1 MPDRRE
7 PSIAGGGN
15 GGGGSLIAALDIG
28 TAQICCF
35 IAEDDGDGVLRVLGV
50 GHKVSRGLKNGAVV
64 DMDAAEAAIREAV
77 HAAESMAGETIRT
90 VAINLSA
97 GRPHSQRFAVEVSLG
112 GHEVGEPDIKQVLD
126 EGYRLP
132 VPDDRTA
139 VHLRAVNYSMDG
151 IGGIRD
157 PRGLFGDQLGVIM
170 HMVTVARGAVRNLT
184 ACVGRCHLE
193 IEDLVLSS
201 YASGRAVLVDDEL
214 SLGAVCIDLGAGASA
229 IGAFSQGELVFA
241 DSVPVGGAHI
251 TNDIAYCLSTAP
263 SDAERLKTLHG
274 SAIVGGTDERQM
286 IDVPEV
292 GESPNAGPN
301 HVSRAKLIEI
311 IKPRVEETFE
321 MVRDRIAAAG
331 LDEMSGR
338 RVVLTGG
345 ASQLSGIR
353 EVAAQILD
361 CPVRIGKPQ
370 PIRGLAA
377 STSGPAFATCAG
389 LLAHVADREARPVA
403 RRPMTARDPMPG
415 FVRIGQWL
423 RENF

>member
-7 PSIAGGGN
+7 SNMVNGAANGAGK
-15 GGGGSLIAALDIG
+15 LIAALDIG
-28 TAQICCF
+28 TAKICCF
-35 IAEDDGDGVLRVLGV
+35 IAEDDGEGVLRVLGV
-50 GHKVSRGLKNGAVV
+50 GHKVSRGMKNGAVV

-97 GRPHSQRFAVEVSLG
+97 GRPHSQRFAVEVALG
-112 GHEVGEPDIKQVLD
+112 GHEVGESDIKQVLD
-126 EGYRLP
+126 EGFRLP

-139 VHLRAVNYSMDG
+139 VHLRAVNYSIDG
-151 IGGIRD
+151 TGGIRD
-157 PRGLFGDQLGVIM
+157 PRGLYGDQLGVIM

-201 YASGRAVLVDDEL
+201 YAAGRAVLVEDEL

-229 IGAFSQGELVFA
+229 IGAFSQGELIYA

-263 SDAERLKTLHG
+263 AEAERLKTLHG
-274 SAIVGGTDERQM
+274 SAIAGGTDERQM

-292 GESPNAGPN
+292 GETPDAGPN
-301 HVSRAKLIEI
+301 HISRARLIEI
-311 IKPRVEETFE
+311 IRPRVEETFE
-321 MVRDRIAAAG
+321 LARDRITAAG

-345 ASQLSGIR
+345 ASQLSGVR

-361 CPVRIGKPQ
+361 CPVRLGKPQ

-377 STSGPAFATCAG
+377 STSGPAFSTCAG
-389 LLAHVADREARPVA
+389 LLAHVADRETRPTA
-403 RRPMTARDPMPG
+403 RRIVSARDKVAG
-415 FVRIGQWL
+415 FGRIGQWL